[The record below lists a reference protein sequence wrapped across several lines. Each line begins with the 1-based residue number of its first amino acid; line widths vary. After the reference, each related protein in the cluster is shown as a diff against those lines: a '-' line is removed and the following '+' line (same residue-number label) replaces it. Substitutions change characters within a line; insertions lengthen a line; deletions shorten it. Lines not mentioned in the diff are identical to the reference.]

1 MNVLI
6 TGSSRGI
13 GRATALKFL
22 EEGHKVFGIDIVP
35 PMSPLSN
42 KNNYTH
48 HICDI
53 SKGNLPDV
61 ENIDILIN
69 NAGVQDD
76 ETAIDVNLKGLIAV
90 TEKYGLQKNI
100 KSILMN
106 ASVSA
111 HNGSEFPRYA
121 ASKGGVLAY
130 TKYVAREVAKYGA
143 TCNSLSL
150 GGVTTSLNNPIIND
164 EKLYKAVLDETLL
177 KKWASAEE
185 CAEWIYFLT
194 VINKSMTAQDVLV
207 DNGEVMNQKF
217 IWPE

>member
-53 SKGNLPDV
+53 SKGNLPDI
-61 ENIDILIN
+61 EGIDILIN

-90 TEKYGLQKNI
+90 TEKYGLQENI

-150 GGVTTSLNNPIIND
+150 GGVATSLNNPIIND

-177 KKWASAEE
+177 KKWATPEE
-185 CAEWIYFLT
+185 CAEWIYFMT
-194 VINKSMTAQDVLV
+194 VVNKSMTAQDVLI

-217 IWPE
+217 IWPN

>member
-42 KNNYTH
+42 RNNYTH
-48 HICDI
+48 CICDI
-53 SKGNLPDV
+53 SKSNLPDI
-61 ENIDILIN
+61 EDINILIN

-150 GGVTTSLNNPIIND
+150 GGVATALNNPIIND

-177 KKWASAEE
+177 KKWATPEE
-185 CAEWIYFLT
+185 CAEWIYFMT
-194 VINKSMTAQDVLV
+194 VTNKSMTAQDVLV

-217 IWPE
+217 IWPS

>member
-1 MNVLI
+1 MNILI
-6 TGSSRGI
+6 TGSSCGI
-13 GRATALKFL
+13 GRSTALKFL
-22 EEGHKVFGIDIVP
+22 EEGHKVFGIDIIP

-42 KNNYTH
+42 RNNYTH
-48 HICDI
+48 YICDI
-53 SKGNLPDV
+53 SKGNLPDI
-61 ENIDILIN
+61 EDIDILIN

-150 GGVTTSLNNPIIND
+150 GGVTTALNNPIIND

-177 KKWASAEE
+177 KKWATPEE
-185 CAEWIYFLT
+185 CAEWVYFMT
-194 VINKSMTAQDVLV
+194 VINKSMTAQDVLI

-217 IWPE
+217 IWPN

>member
-6 TGSSRGI
+6 TGSSCGI

-22 EEGHKVFGIDIVP
+22 DEGHTVFGIDILP
-35 PMSPLSN
+35 PIAPLSN
-42 KNNYTH
+42 RSNYKH
-48 HICDI
+48 YICDV
-53 SKGNLPDV
+53 SSNNLPDLPA
-61 ENIDILIN
+61 IDILIN

-90 TEKYGLQKNI
+90 TGKYGLQKNI

-150 GGVTTSLNNPIIND
+150 GGVTTALNNPIIND

-194 VINKSMTAQDVLV
+194 VVNKSMTAQDVLV
-207 DNGEVMNQKF
+207 DNGEIMNQKF

>member
-6 TGSSRGI
+6 TGSSCGI

-22 EEGHKVFGIDIVP
+22 DEGHTVFGIVILP
-35 PMSPLSN
+35 PTAPLSN
-42 KNNYTH
+42 RSNYKH
-48 HICDI
+48 YICDV
-53 SKGNLPDV
+53 SSNNLPDLPA
-61 ENIDILIN
+61 IDILIN

-150 GGVTTSLNNPIIND
+150 GGVTTALNNPIIND

-194 VINKSMTAQDVLV
+194 VVNKSMTAQDVLV
-207 DNGEVMNQKF
+207 DNGEIMNQKF

>member
-42 KNNYTH
+42 RNNYTH
-48 HICDI
+48 CICDI
-53 SKGNLPDV
+53 SKGNLPDI
-61 ENIDILIN
+61 EDINILIN

-90 TEKYGLQKNI
+90 TEKYGLQENI

-150 GGVTTSLNNPIIND
+150 GGVTTALNNPIIND

-177 KKWASAEE
+177 RKWASAEE

-194 VINKSMTAQDVLV
+194 VVNKSMTAQDVLI

-217 IWPE
+217 IWPN

>member
-6 TGSSRGI
+6 TGSSCGI

-22 EEGHKVFGIDIVP
+22 DEGHTVFGIDILP
-35 PMSPLSN
+35 PIAPLSN
-42 KNNYTH
+42 RSNYKH
-48 HICDI
+48 YICDV
-53 SKGNLPDV
+53 SSNNLPDLPA
-61 ENIDILIN
+61 IDILIN

-90 TEKYGLQKNI
+90 TERYGLQKNI

-111 HNGSEFPRYA
+111 LNGSEFPRYA

-130 TKYVAREVAKYGA
+130 TKYVAREAAKYGA

-150 GGVTTSLNNPIIND
+150 GGVTTALNNPIIND

-194 VINKSMTAQDVLV
+194 VVNKSMTAQDVLV
-207 DNGEVMNQKF
+207 DNGEIMNQKF

>member
-1 MNVLI
+1 MKVLI
-6 TGSSRGI
+6 TGASHGI
-13 GRATALKFL
+13 GKATAMKFL
-22 EEGHKVFGIDIVP
+22 KEGHTVYGIDIDSP
-35 PMSPLSN
+35 ESPLTN
-42 KNNYTH
+42 TPGYYH
-48 HICDI
+48 YFCDI
-53 SKGNLPDV
+53 GTEELPDI
-61 ENIDILIN
+61 EGINILVN
-69 NAGVQDD
+69 NAGTQDD
-76 ETAIDVNLKGLIAV
+76 TLAITVNLKGLIDV
-90 TEKYGLQKNI
+90 TEKYGFQKDI

-150 GGVTTSLNNPIIND
+150 GGVTTALNSPVIDN

-177 KKWASAEE
+177 KKWATPEE
-185 CAEWIYFLT
+185 CAEWIYFMT
-194 VINKSMTAQDVLV
+194 VTNKSMTAQDVLV

-217 IWPE
+217 IWPN

>member
-6 TGSSRGI
+6 TGSSCGI

-22 EEGHKVFGIDIVP
+22 DEDHTVFGIDILP
-35 PMSPLSN
+35 PIAPLSN
-42 KNNYTH
+42 RSNYKH
-48 HICDI
+48 YICDV
-53 SKGNLPDV
+53 SSNNLPDLPA
-61 ENIDILIN
+61 IDILIN

-150 GGVTTSLNNPIIND
+150 GGVTTALNNPIIND

-194 VINKSMTAQDVLV
+194 VVNKSMTAQDVLV
-207 DNGEVMNQKF
+207 DNGEIMNQKF

>member
-6 TGSSRGI
+6 TGSSCGI

-22 EEGHKVFGIDIVP
+22 DEGHTVFGIDILP
-35 PMSPLSN
+35 PIASLSN
-42 KNNYTH
+42 RSNYKH
-48 HICDI
+48 YICDV
-53 SKGNLPDV
+53 SSNNLPDLPA
-61 ENIDILIN
+61 IDILIN

-90 TEKYGLQKNI
+90 TERYGLQKNI

-150 GGVTTSLNNPIIND
+150 GGVTTALNNPIINN

-194 VINKSMTAQDVLV
+194 VVNKSMTAQDVLV
-207 DNGEVMNQKF
+207 DNGEIMNQKF

>member
-6 TGSSRGI
+6 TGSSCGI

-22 EEGHKVFGIDIVP
+22 DEGHTVFGIDILP
-35 PMSPLSN
+35 PIAPLSN
-42 KNNYTH
+42 RSNYKH
-48 HICDI
+48 YICDV
-53 SKGNLPDV
+53 SSNNLPDLPA
-61 ENIDILIN
+61 IDILIN

-90 TEKYGLQKNI
+90 TERYGLQKNI

-150 GGVTTSLNNPIIND
+150 GGVTTTLNNPIIND

-177 KKWASAEE
+177 KKWASVEE

-194 VINKSMTAQDVLV
+194 VVNKSMTAQDVLV
-207 DNGEVMNQKF
+207 DNGEIMNQKF

>member
-6 TGSSRGI
+6 TGSSCGI

-22 EEGHKVFGIDIVP
+22 DEGHTVFGIDILP
-35 PMSPLSN
+35 PIAPLSN
-42 KNNYTH
+42 RSNYKH
-48 HICDI
+48 YICGV
-53 SKGNLPDV
+53 SSNNLPDLPA
-61 ENIDILIN
+61 IDILIN

-150 GGVTTSLNNPIIND
+150 GGVTTALNNPIIND

-194 VINKSMTAQDVLV
+194 VVNKSMTAQDVLV
-207 DNGEVMNQKF
+207 DNGEIMNQKF

>member
-6 TGSSRGI
+6 TGSSCGI

-22 EEGHKVFGIDIVP
+22 EEGHKVFGIDIVS

-48 HICDI
+48 YICDI

-61 ENIDILIN
+61 EDIDILIN

-150 GGVTTSLNNPIIND
+150 GGVTTALNNPIIND

-177 KKWASAEE
+177 KKWATPEE
-185 CAEWIYFLT
+185 CAEWIYFMT
-194 VINKSMTAQDVLV
+194 VINKSMTAQDVLI

-217 IWPE
+217 IWPN

>member
-1 MNVLI
+1 MNILI
-6 TGSSRGI
+6 TGSSCGI

-42 KNNYTH
+42 RNNYTH
-48 HICDI
+48 YICDI
-53 SKGNLPDV
+53 SKGNLPDI
-61 ENIDILIN
+61 EDIDILIN

-177 KKWASAEE
+177 KKWATPEE
-185 CAEWIYFLT
+185 CAEWIYFMT
-194 VINKSMTAQDVLV
+194 VVNKSMTAQDVLI

-217 IWPE
+217 IWPN

>member
-6 TGSSRGI
+6 TGSSCGI

-22 EEGHKVFGIDIVP
+22 DEGHTVFGIDILP
-35 PMSPLSN
+35 PIAPLSN
-42 KNNYTH
+42 RSNYKH
-48 HICDI
+48 YICDVN
-53 SKGNLPDV
+53 SNNLPDLPA
-61 ENIDILIN
+61 IDILIN

-150 GGVTTSLNNPIIND
+150 GGVTTTLNNPIIND

-194 VINKSMTAQDVLV
+194 VVNKSMTAQDVLV
-207 DNGEVMNQKF
+207 DNGEIMNQKF

>member
-42 KNNYTH
+42 RNNYTH
-48 HICDI
+48 CICDI
-53 SKGNLPDV
+53 SKGNLPDI
-61 ENIDILIN
+61 EDINILIN

-150 GGVTTSLNNPIIND
+150 GGVATSLNNPIIND

-177 KKWASAEE
+177 KKWATPEE
-185 CAEWIYFLT
+185 CAEWIYFMT
-194 VINKSMTAQDVLV
+194 VINKSMTAQDVLI

-217 IWPE
+217 IWPN

>member
-6 TGSSRGI
+6 TGSSCGI

-22 EEGHKVFGIDIVP
+22 DESHTVFGIDILP
-35 PMSPLSN
+35 PIAPLSN
-42 KNNYTH
+42 RSNYKH
-48 HICDI
+48 YICDV
-53 SKGNLPDV
+53 SSNNLPDLPA
-61 ENIDILIN
+61 IDILIN

-150 GGVTTSLNNPIIND
+150 GGVTTALNNPIIND

-177 KKWASAEE
+177 KKWASVEE

-207 DNGEVMNQKF
+207 DNGEIMNQKF

>member
-42 KNNYTH
+42 RNNYTH
-48 HICDI
+48 CICDI
-53 SKGNLPDV
+53 SKGNLPDI
-61 ENIDILIN
+61 EDINILIN

-90 TEKYGLQKNI
+90 TEKYGLQKNM

-150 GGVTTSLNNPIIND
+150 GGVATALNNPIIND

-177 KKWASAEE
+177 KKWATPEE
-185 CAEWIYFLT
+185 CAEWIYFMT
-194 VINKSMTAQDVLV
+194 VINKSMTAQDVLI

-217 IWPE
+217 IWPN

>member
-53 SKGNLPDV
+53 SKGKLPDV

-150 GGVTTSLNNPIIND
+150 GGVTTALNNPIIND

-185 CAEWIYFLT
+185 CAEWSYFLT

>member
-6 TGSSRGI
+6 TGSSCGI

-22 EEGHKVFGIDIVP
+22 DEGHTVFGIDILP
-35 PMSPLSN
+35 PIAPLSN
-42 KNNYTH
+42 RSNYKH
-48 HICDI
+48 YICDI
-53 SKGNLPDV
+53 SSNNLPDLPA
-61 ENIDILIN
+61 IDILIN

-90 TEKYGLQKNI
+90 TERYGLQKNI

-150 GGVTTSLNNPIIND
+150 GGVTTALNNPIISD

-194 VINKSMTAQDVLV
+194 VVNKSMTAQDVLV
-207 DNGEVMNQKF
+207 DNGEIMNQKF